1 MTYNTENPET
11 VTVKTWIA
19 RRTGGVFDGT
29 VWVPEGGT
37 VGGREG
43 LTLRPYGAPVTRPGL
58 KSLTVRLA
66 LRRVRPRERPI
77 SAKNNV
83 LLVDKG

>member
-58 KSLTVRLA
+58 KSH
-66 LRRVRPRERPI
+66 RPSSVASRASARTAI

>member
-29 VWVPEGGT
+29 VWVPEGRANAEA
-37 VGGREG
+37 VR
-43 LTLRPYGAPVTRPGL
+43 RPGNP
-58 KSLTVRLA
+58 SWA
-66 LRRVRPRERPI
+66 EI
-77 SAKNNV
+77 SPSV
-83 LLVDKG
+83 